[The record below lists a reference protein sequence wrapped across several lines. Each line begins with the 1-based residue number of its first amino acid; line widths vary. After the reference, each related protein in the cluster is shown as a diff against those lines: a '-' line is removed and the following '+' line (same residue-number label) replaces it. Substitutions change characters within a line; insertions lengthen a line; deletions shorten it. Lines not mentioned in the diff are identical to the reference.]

1 MYSVSAWRR
10 VDAAILSAFAAAS
23 LAVSFASIVR
33 RPDIWRSAEF
43 LFHDAGNNLLVAD
56 GSAALSYLTPQSA
69 PAPTGTNV
77 NAGA

>member
-1 MYSVSAWRR
+1 MESGIV
-10 VDAAILSAFAAAS
+10 AALFGSQAS
-23 LAVSFASIVR
+23 TA
-33 RPDIWRSAEF
+33 
-43 LFHDAGNNLLVAD
+43 DAGSSSVFFTGNFSNNLLVAD